1 MKMNG
6 RKNSMLLGKN
16 NQKDRYAKLD
26 KIKIWH
32 PTKNGKLKPADFPG
46 VTWKKVWWICKK
58 GHEWQAKEY
67 KNVKIGCPYCAGK
80 KVCGDN
86 SLAAVNPELAKEWN
100 YKKNAGLTP
109 HDVTSGTEK
118 KVWWKCKRKHEW
130 KASVNKR
137 NRGSGCHYC
146 SSRRVCKDNSLAA
159 INPNLAKEWHSTR
172 NGNLTPGKV
181 TLGSPVKAW
190 WKCKKGHEWQAV
202 INRRNRGNKC
212 PYCSHL
218 YVSSEFSLL
227 TIKPKLAKE
236 WHPTKNG
243 KLKPSGVTSKSGR
256 KVWWMCK
263 KGHEWKT
270 AISSRKE
277 GSKCSICCNRKVSA
291 VTSLLALNPKLAKEW
306 HPTRNGELLPENVV
320 PGTSRKAWWIC
331 KHGHEWQAIVVSR
344 NKGHGCP
351 YCSGVKASMENCLAA
366 KNPRLAK
373 EWHPTKNGKLTPE
386 DVLPG
391 SNKKIWWICEL
402 GHVWMREVIYRKNR
416 GCPECAYA
424 LKEALKSRGGSVGGG
439 VAGELTNKLR
449 RKTKQKSKYFTEKS
463 INYPFE
469 KLPKMKIFDKK
480 SKSAK
485 KC

>member
-86 SLAAVNPELAKEWN
+86 SLAAVNPELAKEWS

-146 SSRRVCKDNSLAA
+146 SSRRICKDNSLAA
-159 INPNLAKEWHSTR
+159 KNPKLAKEWHPIKNENLKPENVFATTKRYFWWRCKKGHEWRAKCSSRSEGYGCPYCGGGKICNENSLSTTNPKLAKEWHSTR

-227 TIKPKLAKE
+227 TIK
-236 WHPTKNG
+236 
-243 KLKPSGVTSKSGR
+243 
-256 KVWWMCK
+256 
-263 KGHEWKT
+263 
-270 AISSRKE
+270 
-277 GSKCSICCNRKVSA
+277 
-291 VTSLLALNPKLAKEW
+291 PKLAKEW